1 VAVLLATWML
11 GACAGGPAGRAG
23 SGRVSSALEVQVR
36 AGAGPPG
43 GAGVHPDRF
52 VRPEE
57 VSAGLAGAAVVA
69 QRVAA
74 AVAGE
79 GGGGRPLR
87 GAVVPH
93 HLVAG
98 HLVAG
103 LLAHL
108 ASDPPSTVVVVGPDH
123 SGRGPPCG
131 VSLGG
136 WQTAWGV
143 VGADADLATALVQEG
158 LASDAWVVHDA
169 EHSLGALMPFVR
181 RFLPGARVVT
191 VSVTRSLGLGRAE
204 CLGRFL
210 ARWAQEGERRGERLF
225 VIASVDFSHGLPFP
239 QAERMDAETL
249 VALGRGDWGRLY
261 AFGPGNL
268 DSPAALAVLFSYAGC
283 LEEPRFAVAAHTNSA
298 TLLGRPG
305 LDDTT
310 SHFLLVVP

>member
-1 VAVLLATWML
+1 MLLATWML
-11 GACAGGPAGRAG
+11 GACAGGPAGWAG
-23 SGRVSSALEVQVR
+23 SGRVSSALEIQVR
-36 AGAGPPG
+36 AGVRPP
-43 GAGVHPDRF
+43 AEARVHPDRF

-57 VSAGLAGAAVVA
+57 VSAGLAGAAAVA
-69 QRVAA
+69 ERVAA

-103 LLAHL
+103 LLAYL
-108 ASDPPSTVVVVGPDH
+108 APDPPSTVVVVGPDH
-123 SGRGPPCG
+123 GGHGPPCG

-143 VGADADLATALVQEG
+143 VETDSRLAAALVEEG
-158 LASDAWVVHDA
+158 LAADAWAVHDT
-169 EHSLGALMPFVR
+169 EHSLGVLMPFVR
-181 RFLPGARVVT
+181 RLLPGARVVPL
-191 VSVTRSLGLGRAE
+191 SVTRGLGPAE
-204 CLGRFL
+204 AARLGRLL
-210 ARWAQEGERRGERLF
+210 ARWAEEGERRGERLF

-239 QAERMDAETL
+239 QAERMDEETL
-249 VALGRGDWGRLY
+249 EALGRGDWGRLY

-310 SHFLLVVP
+310 SHFLLIVP